1 MVQARFVFT
10 IAITLGVLFAPPG
23 ANAQPAKSLPKIGV
37 LRTPPPTDVQHKA
50 FLQGLSE
57 LGYTEGKN
65 ILIEYRSGDPRR
77 FPEFASELVRLNV
90 DIIFAPNPQGVQ
102 AARQVT
108 TTIPIVFA
116 VGGDPVR
123 SGVAASLAR
132 PGGNITGLTALG
144 SDLAG
149 KRLQLLTEVVPR
161 LTWVAVLWNPS
172 VPDKVVEWQQM
183 DAPARKMGLQLH
195 SVEVRGPEDF
205 AKAFAVIKSGRPQ
218 AMITLGEPLT
228 FSQRTLILDFVSKH
242 QIPAIFNWREFVEA
256 GALIAYG
263 PSISDLYRRAATYV
277 HRILQGA
284 KPGDL
289 PIQEPTQF
297 ELVVNVRTAKALG
310 LTIPPSLLL
319 RADYV
324 IE

>member
-1 MVQARFVFT
+1 M
-10 IAITLGVLFAPPG
+10 
-23 ANAQPAKSLPKIGV
+23 
-37 LRTPPPTDVQHKA
+37 
-50 FLQGLSE
+50 
-57 LGYTEGKN
+57 
-65 ILIEYRSGDPRR
+65 
-77 FPEFASELVRLNV
+77 
-90 DIIFAPNPQGVQ
+90 
-102 AARQVT
+102 T

-161 LTWVAVLWNPS
+161 LTRVAVLWNPS

-205 AKAFAVIKSGRPQ
+205 AKAFAVIKNGRPQ